1 MLNTYHTPKQT
12 YKQQPSKIQ
21 QPIHQKSLTC
31 KSLSPQQLQIPL
43 QYNQIK
49 DDQDPSTPQK
59 IKLAKG
65 VKLLNIPSQLNDNS
79 FRGSSSKNILT
90 QDSPLI
96 THNKENNSI
105 GRRICTESS
114 AQDNSTSLVI
124 QENKKLN
131 ELIQRLFREKQELVT
146 IIEKQK
152 NQQQFQHG
160 QTDQFNLLSL
170 KARIERLE
178 GVIDQQSEEIN
189 EWKLKYKQACEE
201 DERVNAIDQMESQ
214 ILKVVEENER
224 LNNLGFDKDKQ
235 ISNLNNEI
243 TLFQKKIYECE
254 QKIKDQANLIIAY
267 EEDTK
272 ELKKEYKNKLN
283 IIERFE
289 QQQQQLEQIEH
300 SYQSSFHEIQQGQ
313 LNNNQQIILDY
324 IKQIEQQLCDLST
337 QYTSQVLENQR
348 LLRQNNNLKEELL
361 SQQKALDDIR
371 TSQRGAVNPK
381 FQEINKNVTL
391 LREKILKQMI
401 K

>member
-1 MLNTYHTPKQT
+1 MLNPYLTPKQT
-12 YKQQPSKIQ
+12 CKQQPSKIC

-43 QYNQIK
+43 QQNNIR

-65 VKLLNIPSQLNDNS
+65 VKLLSIPSQLNDNS

-90 QDSPLI
+90 SDSPLI
-96 THNKENNSI
+96 TRNKENNSI
-105 GRRICTESS
+105 SRRICTESC
-114 AQDNSTSLVI
+114 AQDNPTSAVI

-131 ELIQRLFREKQELVT
+131 ELIQRLFREKQELVA
-146 IIEKQK
+146 IIEKYK
-152 NQQQFQHG
+152 NQPQFYHG

-178 GVIDQQSEEIN
+178 AVIDQQSEEIN

-224 LNNLGFDKDKQ
+224 LNNLGFEKEKQ
-235 ISNLNNEI
+235 LSNLNNEI
-243 TLFQKKIYECE
+243 TFLQKKAFEHE
-254 QKIKDQANLIIAY
+254 QKIKDQAALIDAY
-267 EEDTK
+267 EEDIK
-272 ELKKEYKNKLN
+272 ELKKEQKTKLTM
-283 IIERFE
+283 IERYE
-289 QQQQQLEQIEH
+289 QQLQEKIEN
-300 SYQSSFHEIQQGQ
+300 SCQPSFCEIQQGYI
-313 LNNNQQIILDY
+313 NNNQKIILDY

-337 QYTSQVLENQR
+337 QYTFQVVENQR

-361 SQQKALDDIR
+361 SQQIALDEIR
-371 TSQRGAVNPK
+371 TSQRGTFNPK
-381 FQEINKNVTL
+381 FQEINRNLTF
-391 LREKILKQMI
+391 LREKIMKQMI